1 VRTADRPASLRDRC
15 ALGVFGDEVATAL
28 EDQLSLICAQGL
40 STLEFRTA
48 WGVNVVDLS
57 RSELELAAE
66 LLTGAGVRVSAI
78 ASPVGKSA
86 VGADFEIEVMRLRRS
101 IAAAQLLGT
110 QLVRVFSFFP
120 EGPSDGCRSEVLT
133 RMSRL
138 ASEAAEQGV
147 ILALENESYVYGDT
161 PARCREILDAVD
173 SDALKMTFDPANFV
187 QVGVRPHAEAW
198 PELQDHVIHFHVKDA
213 VSVDR
218 GAAEPYPARV
228 PDEVLMASV
237 RPPGQG
243 SGELEPLLL
252 SLAESGYAGA
262 LVIEPHLDLWMR
274 EEQAASRFQ
283 AALSATRALLDRV

>member
-1 VRTADRPASLRDRC
+1 VNRPASLRDRC
-15 ALGVFGDEVATAL
+15 ALGVFGDEVAITL

-48 WGVNVVDLS
+48 WGVNVADLS
-57 RSELELAAE
+57 RAQLELAAQ
-66 LLTGAGVRVSAI
+66 LIGGAGVRVSAI

-86 VGADFEIEVMRLRRS
+86 IGADFELEIMRLRRS
-101 IAAAQLLGT
+101 IAAAHLLGS

-120 EGPSDGCRSEVLT
+120 EGPYVGCRSEVLG

-161 PARCREILDAVD
+161 PARCREILDTVG
-173 SDALKMTFDPANFV
+173 SDALKMAFDPANFV

-198 PELQDHVIHFHVKDA
+198 PELQHQVVHFHVKDA
-213 VSVDR
+213 VPVER
-218 GAAEPYPARV
+218 RAVEPYPTRV
-228 PDEVLMASV
+228 PDDVLMASV
-237 RPPGQG
+237 RPAGQG

-262 LVIEPHLDLWMR
+262 LVIEPHLDLWMH
-274 EEQAASRFQ
+274 EDQPAARFV
-283 AALSATRALLDRV
+283 AALGATRELLDRV